1 VPNLADAGVELKS
14 FEVESLELE
23 RRPYRERMRRE
34 KAVDSPV
41 PWFHNYSAVGHSLG
55 LTAMVA
61 ALPIFFL
68 FWALAYKRMKGY
80 LAASLTLL
88 LALVVAVSAYGMPV
102 RAAASAAA
110 LGMVNGLWPIGW
122 IILTAV
128 FFYNLTVEGGQSA
141 IIQSSI
147 STLSRDRRLQALLIA
162 FCFSAF
168 LEGVA
173 GEGAPVAVAAAMLI
187 GLGFRPLLAAVVCLV
202 ANTPPVPF
210 GPVGV
215 PTSMMISVTNI
226 NGVAIT
232 KTIGSDV
239 AILALVIPLL
249 VLVVISG
256 VKRTIEV
263 WPAALVAGF
272 SYAVTCFL
280 VSHYLGVELPAIISA
295 FVSMVCLIAFLKFW
309 RPKQIWL
316 FSYDSDDAAHAKASY
331 TRRQILTAWSPYLLL
346 MTMMSFWGAPGFTRF
361 IQDKLLWVVNIPHWP
376 GLDGIVYRSAPIV
389 EVPTMYPASY
399 RWNFLTA
406 PGTAMLICAVATMA
420 ILRISPLRGLKVFT
434 ATCKEVKFALVT
446 LAAVVGVGYLAN
458 YSGISYTL
466 GLACASYAGKLFP
479 IFSPAIGWLGVFL
492 TGSVTSS
499 AALFGKLQQV
509 TATQTG
515 LNPVLTTSAN
525 IFGGVAG
532 KLISPQS
539 IAIACAATGLVGR
552 ETDIFRKTIKYSL
565 TLLGLVVLIVLIQA
579 WVVPGVIPVD
589 PATGMKH
596 LAFLR

>member
-1 VPNLADAGVELKS
+1 
-14 FEVESLELE
+14 
-23 RRPYRERMRRE
+23 M
-34 KAVDSPV
+34 
-41 PWFHNYSAVGHSLG
+41 PWLHNYSAVGHSLG

-80 LAASLTLL
+80 VAASLTLL
-88 LALVVAVSAYGMPV
+88 LMLLVATTAYGMPGP
-102 RAAASAAA
+102 AALSAAV
-110 LGMVNGLWPIGW
+110 LGMVGGLWPIGW

-128 FFYNLTVEGGQSA
+128 FFYNLTVEGGQSE

-147 STLSRDRRLQALLIA
+147 SSLSKDRRLQALLIA

-187 GLGFRPLLAAVVCLV
+187 GLGFKPLPAAVVCLV

-215 PTSMMISVTNI
+215 PTSMMISVTNLD
-226 NGVAIT
+226 GAAIT

-239 AILALVIPLL
+239 AILALVIPFL
-249 VLVVISG
+249 VLVALSG
-256 VKRTIEV
+256 FKRTLEV

-295 FVSMVCLIAFLKFW
+295 FVSMVCLIVFLKFW
-309 RPKQIWL
+309 RPKQIWQ
-316 FSYDSDDAAHAKASY
+316 FAYDSDNSTQAKTGY
-331 TRRQILTAWSPYLLL
+331 TRRQVLMAWSPYLLL
-346 MTMMSFWGAPGFTRF
+346 MSMMSFWGTPAFTRF
-361 IQDKLLWVVNIPHWP
+361 VENKLHWVLNIPHWP
-376 GLDGIVYRSAPIV
+376 GLDGIVYRTAPIV
-389 EVPTMYPASY
+389 DVPTMYPASY

-420 ILRISPLRGLKVFT
+420 VLRISPSRGLKVFR
-434 ATCKEVKFALVT
+434 ATCKEVEFALVT
-446 LAAVVGVGYLAN
+446 LAAVVGIGYLAN
-458 YSGISYTL
+458 YSGMSYTL

-479 IFSPAIGWLGVFL
+479 VFSPVIGWLGVFL

-515 LNPVLTTSAN
+515 MNPVLTTSAS

-539 IAIACAATGLVGR
+539 IAIACAATGLIGR
-552 ETDIFRKTIKYSL
+552 ETDIFRNTIKYSL
-565 TLLGLVVLIVLIQA
+565 ALLGLVVVIVLLEA
-579 WVVPGVIPVD
+579 WVVPGAIPGD
-589 PATGMKH
+589 PGARMQR
-596 LAFLR
+596 LALLH

>member
-1 VPNLADAGVELKS
+1 
-14 FEVESLELE
+14 
-23 RRPYRERMRRE
+23 
-34 KAVDSPV
+34 V
-41 PWFHNYSAVGHSLG
+41 PWLHNYSAVGHSLG

-88 LALVVAVSAYGMPV
+88 LMLMVAATAYGMPA
-102 RAAASAAA
+102 RAAVSAAI
-110 LGMVNGLWPIGW
+110 LGMASGLWPIGW

-128 FFYNLTVEGGQSA
+128 FFYNLTVEAGQSG

-147 STLSRDRRLQALLIA
+147 SSLSRDRRLQALLIA

-187 GLGFRPLLAAVVCLV
+187 GLGFTPLLAAVVCLV

-226 NGVAIT
+226 NSAAIT
-232 KTIGSDV
+232 KTIGSDM
-239 AILALVIPLL
+239 AILALVIPFL

-256 VKRTIEV
+256 LKRTIEV
-263 WPAALVAGF
+263 WPAALVVGF

-280 VSHYLGVELPAIISA
+280 VSHYLGLELPAIISS
-295 FVSMVCLIAFLKFW
+295 FVTMVCLIVFLKFW
-309 RPKQIWL
+309 RPKQIWQ
-316 FSYDSDDAAHAKASY
+316 FAYDSDNTTQAKPSY
-331 TRRQILTAWSPYLLL
+331 TRRQVLKAWSPYLLL
-346 MTMMSFWGAPGFTRF
+346 MSIMSFWGTPAFTRF
-361 IQDKLLWVVNIPHWP
+361 VQNKLHWVLNIPHWP
-376 GLDGIVYRSAPIV
+376 GLDGIVYRTAPIV
-389 EVPTMYPASY
+389 DVPTMYPASY
-399 RWNFLTA
+399 RWDFLTA
-406 PGTAMLICAVATMA
+406 PGTAMLICAIATMA
-420 ILRISPLRGLKVFT
+420 ILRISPSRGLKVFR
-434 ATCKEVKFALVT
+434 ATCKEVRFALVT
-446 LAAVVGVGYLAN
+446 LAAVVGIGYLAN
-458 YSGISYTL
+458 YSGMSYTL

-479 IFSPAIGWLGVFL
+479 IVSPVVGWLGVFL

-499 AALFGKLQQV
+499 SALFGKLQQV
-509 TATQTG
+509 TATQAG
-515 LNPVLTTSAN
+515 INPVLTTSAN
-525 IFGGVAG
+525 LFGGVAG

-552 ETDIFRKTIKYSL
+552 ENEIFRNTIKYSL
-565 TLLGLVVLIVLIQA
+565 ALLGLVVLIVLLEA
-579 WVVPGVIPVD
+579 WVVPGAIPAD